1 MVASRRSEALSI
13 LVLVLVFG
21 TDTLVFV
28 VEHLSTGADGR
39 LVLASTLA
47 VVDQVFLADTAGL
60 LVIEH
65 LGMITGGRGRLATAL
80 AVIDEVARAF
90 AFVLVEVKLLGMS
103 ALRSADTVLIGL
115 ETGIRDGRA
124 TQSTRRISFQG
135 HRRSPVFLAF
145 TMTLVVPPLVVIAFR
160 YAFVVKDHES
170 RAAIRSAGSNSVG
183 TAQQERTRGYHRRI
197 SSRAGYKSSVLGTA
211 ARVEA
216 RSTGRPC

>member
-1 MVASRRSEALSI
+1 VVASRRSEALSI

-103 ALRSADTVLIGL
+103 ALRSADTVLVGL
-115 ETGIRDGRA
+115 ETENPDGSA
-124 TQSTRRISFQG
+124 VQS
-135 HRRSPVFLAF
+135 V
-145 TMTLVVPPLVVIAFR
+145 
-160 YAFVVKDHES
+160 
-170 RAAIRSAGSNSVG
+170 
-183 TAQQERTRGYHRRI
+183 RRI
-197 SSRAGYKSSVLGTA
+197 SSIVIVTHPYSLHSQ
-211 ARVEA
+211 
-216 RSTGRPC
+216 